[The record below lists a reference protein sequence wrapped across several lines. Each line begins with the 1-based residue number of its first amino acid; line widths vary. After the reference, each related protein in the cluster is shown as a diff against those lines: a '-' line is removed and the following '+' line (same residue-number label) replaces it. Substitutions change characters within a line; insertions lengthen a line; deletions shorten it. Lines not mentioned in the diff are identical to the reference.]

1 MSLLAALR
9 SMFGLDPLYPLL
21 IEKLLRPVIVYCF
34 LVIGL
39 RLAGKREL
47 AQINTFDLVVL
58 LMLSNTVQNAIIGDD
73 NSVTGGMLGA
83 VSLLL
88 TNYLVVRFLF
98 RRVKLDRFLEGEPV
112 LLIEHGRVRH
122 QRLDRELISL
132 GELTAAAHRQ
142 GFRSLDDVE
151 ECVLETG
158 GSLAFIGKDPAP
170 AQTHYDDLVK
180 RLDAISAQLQA
191 LQAPGAGRQ

>member
-1 MSLLAALR
+1 MNLFAMQTLRDMFQLSLPVLEKALR
-9 SMFGLDPLYPLL
+9 PL
-21 IEKLLRPVIVYCF
+21 IVYGF
-34 LVIGL
+34 LVVGL

-73 NSVTGGMLGA
+73 SSITGGMIGA
-83 VSLLL
+83 TSLLL

-98 RRVKLDRFLEGEPV
+98 RRVKLDRFLEGAPV
-112 LLIEHGRVRH
+112 LLIEHGRVQK
-122 QRLDRELISL
+122 QRLEHELISL
-132 GELTAAAHRQ
+132 NELTAAAHRQ

-158 GSLAFIGKDPAP
+158 GSLAFIG
-170 AQTHYDDLVK
+170 
-180 RLDAISAQLQA
+180 
-191 LQAPGAGRQ
+191 